1 MAVVQRDYKE
11 RHDPI
16 PKRPND
22 LDKALAEIHVLGIAS
37 QERDEL
43 LMNEI
48 YIVRLA
54 LRTLLQKLA
63 LERPDFI
70 EQLAGSVEGV
80 PVDARDAVVR
90 EIRKA
95 AQQTE

>member
-11 RHDPI
+11 RHDPT
-16 PKRPND
+16 PKRPNG
-22 LDKALAEIHVLGIAS
+22 LDKALAEIRLVGDAS
-37 QERDEL
+37 VQRDDS

-54 LRTLLQKLA
+54 LRALIQTLA

-80 PVDARDAVVR
+80 PVAARDAVVR

-95 AQQTE
+95 AQSK